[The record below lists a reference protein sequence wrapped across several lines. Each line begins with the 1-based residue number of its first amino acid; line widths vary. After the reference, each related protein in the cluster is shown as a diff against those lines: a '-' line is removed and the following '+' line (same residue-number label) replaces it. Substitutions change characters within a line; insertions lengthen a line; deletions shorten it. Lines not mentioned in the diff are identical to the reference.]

1 MESSKLIAQNSVR
14 VAGQVIIGNLSYLWS
29 FTKCQKNQP
38 CDVLKIR
45 DERRKRDR

>member
-1 MESSKLIAQNSVR
+1 MESSKVIGQNSVR